1 VAVHKPQRRLGQSI
15 ALKSAQKRMQSK
27 MSRVAYATLNLT
39 AMVDMFTLMVIFLL
53 ANFSSSG
60 EFLYTAKDISIP
72 KAAQSAELE
81 RAPVISVSGKAVF
94 LEGKEVMSTEEAL
107 REDVSTLTEL
117 TAQLQDLR
125 KVDEMLHPGRPF
137 AGSVI
142 LHCDEGIAFK
152 VVRKVMYAAAAA
164 GYVDVNYAVLSKRET

>member
-1 VAVHKPQRRLGQSI
+1 
-15 ALKSAQKRMQSK
+15 
-27 MSRVAYATLNLT
+27 
-39 AMVDMFTLMVIFLL
+39 
-53 ANFSSSG
+53 
-60 EFLYTAKDISIP
+60 
-72 KAAQSAELE
+72 
-81 RAPVISVSGKAVF
+81 VISVSGKAVF